1 MKKILVA
8 SVSALSLMGLAACA
22 DVDDGT
28 TQGME
33 PMDTQDPAAA
43 PAPEGGDLG
52 DPVEPIE

>member
-22 DVDDGT
+22 DVDDTT

-33 PMDTQDPAAA
+33 PMDTQEPAAA
-43 PAPEGGDLG
+43 PDPMDEPAPAPA
-52 DPVEPIE
+52 PVD